1 MCHQVICLQ
10 FYQQI
15 SIQMYI
21 QKEKDIKNIVFIIF
35 MCFITQIS
43 TSQEKKSKGYDRIKD
58 LPKKI
63 DVVYGT
69 DIIPDKETAL
79 QYADLIFKTRYPNT
93 PFDNLKPYTI
103 NLIADERVWEVK
115 VPIGN
120 NNNKYYIL
128 RINKNTGEIINIWL
142 EGKGDL
148 TRS

>member
-1 MCHQVICLQ
+1 MFIV
-10 FYQQI
+10 
-15 SIQMYI
+15 
-21 QKEKDIKNIVFIIF
+21 KEKDIKIVFIVF

-43 TSQEKKSKGYDRIKD
+43 TSQEHKSKRHDRIRD

-63 DVVYGT
+63 NIVYGT

-103 NLIADERVWEVK
+103 NLIGDEKVWEVK

-120 NNNKYYIL
+120 YDNKYYIL